1 MPPRPYIH
9 GTSDR
14 EQRRLVEQAGLL
26 RELLAGNLELHPGE
40 RLLEIGC
47 GVGAVLGQIGVAHPE
62 ARLSGIDISA
72 EQIAAARLHLEGLG
86 LGGAELQV
94 GDGAQ
99 LPWPAGHF
107 DRIRMVWVVEHLAD
121 PLAVLREARRVLR
134 PGGTIHLT
142 ETDYA
147 SLRVSPPDRAI
158 EVFLAAFVAHFNRH
172 GDAHAGPR
180 LGPLLEQA
188 GFTAVNNRI
197 TAIHHWCPGQRAEL
211 ERFCSYLLQFISPE
225 RPALLAE
232 AESPAAAEEIRE
244 GHDRFARLSERH
256 DASVTICAYQARGR
270 VGEQAAD
277 RWISSSGNGPRTG
290 PSWTTT

>member
-26 RELLAGNLELHPGE
+26 RDLLAGNLELHPGE
-40 RLLEIGC
+40 HLLEIGC
-47 GVGAVLGQIGVAHPE
+47 GVGAVLGQIASAHPA
-62 ARLSGIDISA
+62 ARLSGIDISPD
-72 EQIAAARLHLEGLG
+72 QIAAARLHLENLG

-94 GDGAQ
+94 GDGAK

-147 SLRVSPPDRAI
+147 SLRVSPPDPAI
-158 EVFLAAFVAHFNRH
+158 EAFLAAFVAHFHRH

-188 GFTAVNNRI
+188 GFTAVDNRI
-197 TAIHHWCPGQRAEL
+197 VGLHHWCPSQRAEL
-211 ERFCSYLLQFISPE
+211 ERFSTYLLQFISPE
-225 RPALLAE
+225 LPALRAAAKTPVEAGLIEKGHAHFAQLAE
-232 AESPAAAEEIRE
+232 R
-244 GHDRFARLSERH
+244 D

-270 VGEQAAD
+270 VGVQRPD
-277 RWISSSGNGPRTG
+277 RWISSSDSGPPTG
-290 PSWTTT
+290 PS

>member
-9 GTSDR
+9 GTSER

-26 RELLAGNLELHPGE
+26 RDLLAGNLELHPGE
-40 RLLEIGC
+40 HLLEIGC
-47 GVGAVLGQIGVAHPE
+47 GVGAVLGQIALAHPE
-62 ARLSGIDISA
+62 ARFSGIDISPD
-72 EQIAAARLHLEGLG
+72 QIAAARLHLENLG

-94 GDGAQ
+94 GDGAK
-99 LPWPAGHF
+99 LPWPSGHF

-147 SLRVSPPDRAI
+147 SLRVSPPDPAI
-158 EVFLAAFVAHFNRH
+158 EAFLAAFVSHFNRH

-188 GFTAVNNRI
+188 GFMAVDNRI
-197 TAIHHWCPGQRAEL
+197 VGLHRWCPGQRAEL
-211 ERFCSYLLQFISPE
+211 ERFSTYLLQFISPE
-225 RPALLAE
+225 LPALLAE
-232 AESPAAAEEIRE
+232 AESPAAAEGIRE
-244 GHDRFARLSERH
+244 GHDRFARLCECD
-256 DASVTICAYQARGR
+256 DASVTICAYQARGLA
-270 VGEQAAD
+270 GD
-277 RWISSSGNGPRTG
+277 
-290 PSWTTT
+290 

>member
-1 MPPRPYIH
+1 
-9 GTSDR
+9 
-14 EQRRLVEQAGLL
+14 
-26 RELLAGNLELHPGE
+26 
-40 RLLEIGC
+40 
-47 GVGAVLGQIGVAHPE
+47 
-62 ARLSGIDISA
+62 
-72 EQIAAARLHLEGLG
+72 
-86 LGGAELQV
+86 
-94 GDGAQ
+94 
-99 LPWPAGHF
+99 
-107 DRIRMVWVVEHLAD
+107 MVWVVEHLAD

-147 SLRVSPPDRAI
+147 SLRVSPPDRAM

-225 RPALLAE
+225 LPALLAE
-232 AESPAAAEEIRE
+232 AESPAAAAGIRE
-244 GHDRFARLSERH
+244 GHDRFARLSERY
-256 DASVTICAYQARGR
+256 DASVTICAYQARG
-270 VGEQAAD
+270 Q
-277 RWISSSGNGPRTG
+277 TG
-290 PSWTTT
+290 G

>member
-1 MPPRPYIH
+1 MSSRPYIH
-9 GTSDR
+9 GTSER

-47 GVGAVLGQIGVAHPE
+47 GVGAVLDQIALAHPE

-72 EQIAAARLHLEGLG
+72 DQIAAARLHLEGLG

-99 LPWPAGHF
+99 LPWPEGHF

-134 PGGTIHLT
+134 PSGTIHLT

-158 EVFLAAFVAHFNRH
+158 EAFLAAFVAHFNRH

-188 GFTAVNNRI
+188 GFTAVDNRI
-197 TAIHHWCPGQRAEL
+197 TAIHHWCPGGRSRL
-211 ERFCSYLLQFISPE
+211 ERFCAYLLQFISPE
-225 RPALLAE
+225 LPALLAG
-232 AESPAAAEEIRE
+232 ATSPAEAGLINT
-244 GHDRFARLSERH
+244 GHDHFTRLAEC
-256 DASVTICAYQARGR
+256 DNASVTICFYQARGM
-270 VGEQAAD
+270 
-277 RWISSSGNGPRTG
+277 RTG
-290 PSWTTT
+290 KSV